1 MPTAANVITYN
12 NFINGEWVPSVSGE
26 VFENRSPANT
36 DDLIG
41 LFQKSTKD
49 DVRRAVEA
57 AAAAYT
63 DWRLVPAPR
72 RAEIL

>member
-12 NFINGEWVPSVSGE
+12 NFINGEWVPSASGE

-41 LFQKSTKD
+41 LFQKSTKA
-49 DVRRAVEA
+49 DVRRAG
-57 AAAAYT
+57 
-63 DWRLVPAPR
+63 RRSCIAPR
-72 RAEIL
+72 RSSPSGRRPTPAT